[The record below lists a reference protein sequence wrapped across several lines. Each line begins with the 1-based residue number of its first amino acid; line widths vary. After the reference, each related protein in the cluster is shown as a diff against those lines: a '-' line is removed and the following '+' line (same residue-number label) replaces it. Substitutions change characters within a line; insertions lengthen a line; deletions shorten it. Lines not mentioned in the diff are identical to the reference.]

1 MLRSIQL
8 NGLICQSSVATGR
21 SERKRVHMAR
31 TGNDTRDLASNEGA
45 TAPVAI
51 GTTPAPAPAPAPAPP
66 SAPAP
71 APRKRAPRRK
81 RGVVGALKR
90 VWILLVVLVAVAIAV
105 FCVDRLH
112 GVFGKTELTRPGA
125 GIASDPK
132 PFNPKVVTYEI
143 FGPPGTVATI
153 NYLNLDA
160 QPQEAKDVALPW
172 SITLTT
178 TAPAASA
185 NIVAQGDSDTIS
197 CRITVNGEVKDQ
209 NTSDG
214 VNAQT
219 FCLVKS
225 A

>member
-1 MLRSIQL
+1 
-8 NGLICQSSVATGR
+8 
-21 SERKRVHMAR
+21 MAR

-51 GTTPAPAPAPAPAPP
+51 GTTPAPAPAPP

-71 APRKRAPRRK
+71 ARRKRAPRRK
-81 RGVVGALKR
+81 RGVIGALKR

-143 FGPPGTVATI
+143 FGRPGTVATI

-160 QPQEAKDVALPW
+160 QPQEVKDVALPW

-185 NIVAQGDSDTIS
+185 NIVAQGDSDSIS
-197 CRITVNGEVKDQ
+197 CRITVNGEVKDE
-209 NTSDG
+209 NTTDG
-214 VNAQT
+214 INAET